1 MSFQEKE
8 LDILRDAVDKNEKLR
23 GKKKINDPKI
33 KKIIEIVEGFLVKKK
48 RICYGGTA
56 INNILPVEDQF
67 YDKASELP
75 DYDFFSPSPRST
87 SFRSVCDSITWL
99 YTSMSNS

>member
-48 RICYGGTA
+48 K
-56 INNILPVEDQF
+56 NL
-67 YDKASELP
+67 L
-75 DYDFFSPSPRST
+75 
-87 SFRSVCDSITWL
+87 WWH
-99 YTSMSNS
+99 SNK